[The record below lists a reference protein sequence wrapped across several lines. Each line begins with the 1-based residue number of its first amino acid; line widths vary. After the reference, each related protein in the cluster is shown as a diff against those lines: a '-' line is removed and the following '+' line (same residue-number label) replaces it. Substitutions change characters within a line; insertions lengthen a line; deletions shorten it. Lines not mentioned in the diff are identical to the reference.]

1 MFLHEPA
8 TQATD
13 PRVSDPSK
21 RSCCAVETPDR
32 EGGRVNPGPTSAA
45 YDAETPLARC
55 VTADEPAPPK
65 PPRLGRLKSPLDC
78 ETKERQ

>member
-45 YDAETPLARC
+45 YDAETPSGAVRHSGRACPTEAATPRATEVPAR
-55 VTADEPAPPK
+55 
-65 PPRLGRLKSPLDC
+65 L
-78 ETKERQ
+78 